1 MHDLLIRGGT
11 VVDGT
16 GRPAT
21 TADISVDDSRISG
34 VGDLSGDLARR
45 TLDADGLLV
54 TPGWVDVH
62 THYDGQATWDEVLAP
77 SSWHGVTTIVC
88 GNCGVGFAPA
98 RPGSH
103 EWLIGLMEGVEDIP
117 GTALS
122 EGMQWEWETF
132 PQFLDALERRRWTVD
147 VGTQIAHG
155 AVRAYVMGERG
166 AHNEPAGAEDIAAM
180 KAVVKEAVAAGAL
193 GFSTSRTIAHLA
205 IDGEPVP
212 GTYAAEDELFGIG
225 AALGELGTGI
235 FELAP
240 AGATGE
246 DIVKPRKEVDWMRR
260 LSAAIHRP
268 VTFALVQ
275 VDPAPDLWRELMEE
289 CRRAY
294 DEGADLWPQV
304 AGRGFGL
311 LTGHFTT
318 YCLFDQIPAYVQLK
332 EKTRTNDEFVAALHR
347 ADVRRSIEEWESP
360 DKESGERLEQALR
373 TTYALGCPP
382 EYEPGPE
389 RSLTG
394 MAAVTGRSAMAMA
407 YDAMLED
414 EGRGL
419 LYLPILNYS
428 DGNLDPA
435 REMLLHPRSAL
446 GLGDGGAHCGIIC
459 DASQPTFMLTHW
471 TRDRTRGARLPL
483 EWVVKKQTHDTA
495 RLYGLHDRGTIEE
508 GALAD
513 LNVIDYDR
521 LQLDNPRVAADLP
534 AGGRRLLQGATG
546 YVETIKCG
554 ETTFADGEET
564 GARPGHLVR
573 GGT

>member
-16 GRPAT
+16 GRTAT
-21 TADISVDDSRISG
+21 TADVSVDGGRISG
-34 VGDLSGDLARR
+34 VGDLGGEFARR
-45 TLDADGLLV
+45 TVDADGLLV
-54 TPGWVDVH
+54 APGWVDVH

-98 RPGSH
+98 RPDRRQ
-103 EWLIGLMEGVEDIP
+103 WLIGLMEGVEDIP

-132 PQFLDALERRRWTVD
+132 PEFLDALDRRRWTVD

-155 AVRAYVMGERG
+155 AVRAYVMGDRG
-166 AHNEPAGAEDIAAM
+166 ARNESANAEEIAAM

-193 GFSTSRTIAHLA
+193 GFSTSRTIAHRA

-246 DIVKPRKEVDWMRR
+246 DVVKPRKEVDWMRR

-289 CRRAY
+289 CRRAC

-332 EKTRTNDEFVAALHR
+332 EKALTNDEFVAALR
-347 ADVRRSIEEWESP
+347 RTEVRRSIEEWEAP
-360 DKESGERLEQALR
+360 DKESAERIEHALR

-389 RSLTG
+389 RSLAA
-394 MAAVTGRSAMAMA
+394 MAATAGRSATAMA

-419 LYLPILNYS
+419 LYMPILNYS
-428 DGNLDPA
+428 DGNLDPTH
-435 REMLLHPRSAL
+435 EMLLHPRSAL

-495 RLYGLHDRGTIEE
+495 RLYGLHDRGTIEV

-521 LQLDNPRVAADLP
+521 LQLDNPRVAVDLP

-546 YVETIKCG
+546 YVETIKRG
-554 ETTFADGEET
+554 ETTFADGHDT

-573 GGT
+573 GAS